1 MHSSPDLDI
10 DAGDEADAVKVVEWQ
25 DVRKELD
32 RLCGL
37 SSALA
42 EAKRRKDPL
51 SQKLQSLIQEREESL
66 RWSNELEE
74 MKERLE
80 ARKLVLDDLLT
91 QSIRASGD
99 AKSQR
104 EHLCVVIRPLLSA
117 AETLSASH
125 VKLEEDNKLLYG
137 EGGHGH
143 LKILRQMLR
152 TRRRHMIAQVA
163 AIFPVEG
170 SFEQAP
176 EVSMDTKYGGS
187 RSGNCDGSQSSHV
200 SRSPQMPSLSILGL
214 RVTVP
219 PLKTMT
225 LFYDTKELQRSA
237 GALGYITHAVLLIAS
252 YLHVPLRYPLFLGG
266 SRSYIHDYAPS
277 IELSPS
283 DLTSNSVNGLG
294 SKLTDFPLFLEGHN
308 TTRAVYAIFL
318 LNKDL
323 EQLLDYMGIQS
334 LGPHHVLANLRELL
348 RIIQSEEFIDK

>member
-1 MHSSPDLDI
+1 MHSSTDLDI
-10 DAGDEADAVKVVEWQ
+10 DAGDEADDVKVVEWV

-37 SSALA
+37 SSALV
-42 EAKRRKDPL
+42 EAKRRKDLL
-51 SQKLQSLIQEREESL
+51 SQKLLSLIQERKESL

-80 ARKLVLDDLLT
+80 ARKLVMDDLLM
-91 QSIRASGD
+91 QSIRASED
-99 AKSQR
+99 ARSQR
-104 EHLCVVIRPLLSA
+104 EQLCVVIRPLLSA

-152 TRRRHMIAQVA
+152 TRQRHMIAQVA

-187 RSGNCDGSQSSHV
+187 RSG
-200 SRSPQMPSLSILGL
+200 L

-219 PLKTMT
+219 PLKMMT

-237 GALGYITHAVLLIAS
+237 GALGYVAHAVLLIAS
-252 YLHVPLRYPLFLGG
+252 YLHVPLRYPLLLGG

-283 DLTSNSVNGLG
+283 DLTSNSVNGLS
-294 SKLTDFPLFLEGHN
+294 SKLTDFPLFLEGHD

-348 RIIQSEEFIDK
+348 RIIQSEKFIDK